1 MGKVTFSAN
10 VKFLLLRHALLLSS
24 QVIFLSSPPFNIIP
38 PPSTAASLPILPL
51 LSIASSI
58 FLSSTLKSCTSM
70 DVVVPATTRLP
81 SILTSPPTSKVF
93 VGDAL

>member
-1 MGKVTFSAN
+1 
-10 VKFLLLRHALLLSS
+10 
-24 QVIFLSSPPFNIIP
+24 
-38 PPSTAASLPILPL
+38 
-51 LSIASSI
+51 
-58 FLSSTLKSCTSM
+58 M